1 MIRVAI
7 IDQDRHV
14 TPESLTTVEQL
25 RTAIESAR
33 RLIAECERRLAAL
46 SPAPPKRGGV
56 PYMS

>member
-1 MIRVAI
+1 MITVAI
-7 IDQDRHV
+7 VDQDRQL

-33 RLIAECERRLAAL
+33 RLIAECERRLASL
-46 SPAPPKRGGV
+46 APPKRGGGV